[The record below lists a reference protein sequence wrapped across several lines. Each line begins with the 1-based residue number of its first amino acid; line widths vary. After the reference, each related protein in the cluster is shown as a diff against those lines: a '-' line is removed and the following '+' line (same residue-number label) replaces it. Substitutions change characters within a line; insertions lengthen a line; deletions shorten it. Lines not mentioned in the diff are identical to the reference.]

1 MKNYVTE
8 EIINRYDVSTYVALE
23 IQKIMERSGVDFAE
37 LTDTE
42 FLRCMND
49 SFHIYL
55 QENETY

>member
-1 MKNYVTE
+1 MNYVTE
-8 EIINRYDVSTYVALE
+8 EIMNRYDVSKYMARE
-23 IQKIMERSGVDFAE
+23 IQKIMERSGVDFTK

-42 FLRCMND
+42 FFRCMND